1 MIVKLLFIFV
11 LSKAKVLNIEI
22 TKNAGLIILSSAFF
36 IQFALLTNL
45 YIPKIGISV
54 EQVKRCF
61 CHNIANIVS
70 AGNLCIVIEHILHDT
85 CSS

>member
-45 YIPKIGISV
+45 YIPKIGISG
-54 EQVKRCF
+54 EQVKRF
-61 CHNIANIVS
+61 FVT
-70 AGNLCIVIEHILHDT
+70 ILLAL
-85 CSS
+85 

>member
-1 MIVKLLFIFV
+1 MIVKLLFIIV

-22 TKNAGLIILSSAFF
+22 TKNAGLIILSSALF

-45 YIPKIGISV
+45 YIPKIGINV